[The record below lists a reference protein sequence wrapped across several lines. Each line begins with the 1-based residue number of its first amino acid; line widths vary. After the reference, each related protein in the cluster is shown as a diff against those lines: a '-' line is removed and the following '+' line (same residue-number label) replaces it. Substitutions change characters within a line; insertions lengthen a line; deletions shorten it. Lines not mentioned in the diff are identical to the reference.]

1 MGVGVGARGA
11 GMVRMRKIL
20 KVSGTFNW
28 NYKISALSLD
38 MQMRNSN
45 EYLTPVS
52 KKK

>member
-1 MGVGVGARGA
+1 MANFAKNKNQIFESVEY
-11 GMVRMRKIL
+11 IL
-20 KVSGTFNW
+20 LLT
-28 NYKISALSLD
+28 YKKLAPILD